1 MSEHDRLAHIELKVA
16 LGASKHDRLSS
27 KIIRTVIILSAALI
41 KTIISS
47 FFEPACSSRTAD
59 TAPDRTILPQNVKL
73 KRRRNTSAPRSFFAT
88 SAVIGF
94 QMC

>member
-16 LGASKHDRLSS
+16 LGASKRDRLSS
-27 KIIRTVIILSAALI
+27 KIIWTVIILSAAVI

-59 TAPDRTILPQNVKL
+59 PDRTILPQNVKL